1 MRIVQAHKG
10 GRIHRCRVRGK
21 AAHSSLTPTAV
32 NAVQVAARI
41 VALIDGIG
49 RREQQTGLR
58 DNGFDVPF
66 TTISTN
72 LFSGGNG
79 PNIVPAEA
87 EFLFDFRYV
96 PGVDPDAFFA
106 EIESFARRELEPAM
120 MAVDPGTGIDFITVN
135 QIPALSAKETDA
147 IFRLALALAPDKVV
161 EKVAY
166 GTEASFFEAYGVPSV
181 VIGPGSIDQAHKADE
196 FVSLDQL
203 ALCDRFVAGFAAHQR
218 ADITPIA

>member
-1 MRIVQAHKG
+1 M
-10 GRIHRCRVRGK
+10 RGK
-21 AAHSSLTPTAV
+21 AAHSSLTPSAV

-49 RREQQTGLR
+49 RREQETGLR
-58 DNGFDVPF
+58 VEGFDVPF

-72 LFSGGNG
+72 LFNGGNG

-106 EIESFARRELEPAM
+106 EIETFAHCEIEPAM
-120 MAVDPGTGIDFITVN
+120 QAVDPGTGIDFTTVN
-135 QIPALSAKETDA
+135 HVPALSAEATDA
-147 IFRLALALAPDKVV
+147 VFRLALQLAPDKVV

-166 GTEASFFEAYGVPSV
+166 GTEASFFQAYGVPSV
-181 VIGPGSIDQAHKADE
+181 VIGPGSIEQAHTADE

-203 ALCDRFVAGFAAHQR
+203 ALCDRFVAGVVAHQR
-218 ADITPIA
+218 AGPAPVA